1 MQLRAAGS
9 FSGGLNATS
18 RARYASVDECWDVV
32 IVGAGPAG
40 STAAG
45 YLAPLGY
52 HTLLLERG
60 RFPRHRIG
68 ESLLPSMMPVLEDFG
83 LVDACREAGFV
94 EKTGATFIWGRTRE
108 PWDIRFG
115 DTPFLPS
122 SVAFHVE
129 RSVFDQ
135 ILLDNA
141 RHRGVCVRMNAS
153 GLGPLLDGDRVVGL
167 TYRDNTTGRTR
178 SVEAKMVIDASGSAS
193 AIGRRLTTRRYD
205 ERMRQMALYSYFRGI
220 RGAGDFRSRHIIV
233 ESCPKGW
240 FWFIPMNS
248 ERLGEVSLGL
258 VTGKEFEAEI
268 QEMGP
273 EGFYD
278 EALAES
284 VYVRELLGPDATR
297 ISKMHGVRDWAYSCD
312 ATAGPGYYLAGD
324 AAAFLDPLLST
335 GVSLAMLAGYSAS
348 VCIHSALSDP
358 ALERPAATFYAD
370 NYRTMY
376 EVTRDFLHYFY
387 AGNASMHPDELF
399 WKARSMLKFDENLG
413 AKQAF
418 SFFVNTLPGN
428 PHPALQKQIPLFHQ
442 FMANLDPP
450 VNEGHTV
457 PGMTKIVGGRFSSAE
472 DLRDDDVPVVNG
484 TMEATWRIDRG
495 RHRLEPIWGVTFDR
509 ERPVFSS
516 TSSWLLGRNVAPLG
530 EESAR
535 LLSLI
540 DGEKPWS
547 AIVKRYASLQ
557 GMALEEGRSVATEIV
572 RPLLAQDYVLA
583 QSIVDAEPVPRP

>member
-1 MQLRAAGS
+1 M
-9 FSGGLNATS
+9 
-18 RARYASVDECWDVV
+18 DERWDVV
-32 IVGAGPAG
+32 VVGAGPAG

-45 YLAPLGY
+45 YLAPLG
-52 HTLLLERG
+52 HRTLLLERG

-83 LVDACREAGFV
+83 LVNACREAGFV
-94 EKTGATFIWGRTRE
+94 EKTGATFVWGRTRE
-108 PWDIRFG
+108 PWEIRFA
-115 DTPFLPS
+115 DAEFLPS
-122 SVAFHVE
+122 SFAFHVE

-141 RHRGVCVRMNAS
+141 RRRGASVRLNAS
-153 GLGPLLDGDRVVGL
+153 ALSPLLDGDRVVGL
-167 TYRDNTTGRTR
+167 TYRDNSTGETR
-178 SVEAKMVIDASGSAS
+178 SVEAKYVIDASGSAS
-193 AIGRRLTTRRYD
+193 AIGHQLTERRYD
-205 ERMRQMALYSYFRGI
+205 DQMRQMALYSYFSDI
-220 RGAGDFRSRHIIV
+220 RGPDDLWSQQIII

-258 VTGKEFEAEI
+258 VTGKEFEGEI
-268 QEMGP
+268 HEMGP
-273 EGFYD
+273 EAFYD

-284 VYVRELLGPDATR
+284 AFMSELLGPDATR

-312 ATAGPGYYLAGD
+312 VTAGPGYYLAGD

-348 VCIHSALSDP
+348 VCIHSALADP
-358 ALERPAATFYAD
+358 QMEEPAAAFYAD
-370 NYRTMY
+370 NYSTMY

-387 AGNASMHPDELF
+387 AGNASVHPDELF
-399 WKARSMLKFDENLG
+399 WKARSMLKIDENLA

-418 SFFVNTLPGN
+418 SFFINTIPGN

-442 FMANLDPP
+442 FMANLDHP
-450 VNEGHTV
+450 VNEGETV
-457 PGMTKIVGGRFSSAE
+457 PGMAKIADGQFSSAE
-472 DLRDDDVPVVNG
+472 DLGDDDVPVING
-484 TMEATWRIDRG
+484 AMEATWQIDRD
-495 RHRLEPIWGVTFDR
+495 RHRLEPIWGIAFDR

-516 TSSWLLGRNVAPLG
+516 TSSWLLGRNVAPL
-530 EESAR
+530 EEKPAR

-540 DGEKPWS
+540 DGEERWS

-557 GMALEEGRSVATEIV
+557 GMAPEEGKDVATEII
-572 RPLLAQDYVLA
+572 RPLLAQDYVLV
-583 QSIVDAEPVPRP
+583 QSAVDAEAVPRR